1 MLAATAMVVVVLAPR
16 AGRADRGDRAR
27 GGPVVVM
34 VVVCRRGR
42 APLAECRVPHR
53 VVLLC
58 LGQGTL
64 VRQGAQPAQQLAVHL
79 TTAIIFAVKGAALL
93 ALFAVH
99 GGSIAF
105 LGVGAALALAANEGS
120 NNVAI
125 LAGSGLSISF
135 DVLLTFFADCV
146 CTAFVFLLK
155 FCSAVGALYN
165 WEGTPA
171 IFTKLLSLRKFFE
184 WMTGV
189 APCTC
194 EQCRFHIEM
203 LVAQAK
209 LMNFTVN
216 KSTE

>member
-1 MLAATAMVVVVLAPR
+1 
-16 AGRADRGDRAR
+16 
-27 GGPVVVM
+27 
-34 VVVCRRGR
+34 
-42 APLAECRVPHR
+42 
-53 VVLLC
+53 
-58 LGQGTL
+58 
-64 VRQGAQPAQQLAVHL
+64 HL

-125 LAGSGLSISF
+125 LAGSGLF

-146 CTAFVFLLK
+146 CTAFAALK
-155 FCSAVGALYN
+155 KEN
-165 WEGTPA
+165 IQA
-171 IFTKLLSLRKFFE
+171 IRVKKSGHLVTYFTKLLPLRKFFE

-194 EQCRFHIEM
+194 EQ
-203 LVAQAK
+203 
-209 LMNFTVN
+209 
-216 KSTE
+216 